1 MLYAHKTFGSS
12 LGPLAVNEP
21 LDRAI
26 WIDLYRPLDS
36 QVALVEALDVK
47 VPTLADMEEIEMLN
61 RIYRQG
67 DVSYMTAVLPGQ
79 LPDGK
84 STAMPVTFILTPDRL
99 VTVRHHAP
107 RPFYTYP
114 PRAGLAPTDPD
125 CPDGVFL
132 GLVDDIVAYLADM
145 SEGAGYALEEVSAD
159 VFSPTSQ
166 RRSAQLE
173 RALQRTGAQAEVMSR
188 VRLGLLSLGR
198 VLAFHNLMMA
208 GHPGHRGTPLRQNSK
223 AILRDIQS
231 LEVHADFLSTRVQL
245 IVDATMG
252 MINLAQNS
260 TMRILSVVT
269 ALFLPPTL
277 IASIYGMNFD
287 HMPELHWRYGFV
299 WALGLMVASAAGT
312 WILARLMK
320 WL

>member
-1 MLYAHKTFGSS
+1 MLYAHKPFGSS

-47 VPTLADMEEIEMLN
+47 VPTLADMEEIEMSN

-208 GHPGHRGTPLRQNSK
+208 GHPGHKGTPLRQNSK